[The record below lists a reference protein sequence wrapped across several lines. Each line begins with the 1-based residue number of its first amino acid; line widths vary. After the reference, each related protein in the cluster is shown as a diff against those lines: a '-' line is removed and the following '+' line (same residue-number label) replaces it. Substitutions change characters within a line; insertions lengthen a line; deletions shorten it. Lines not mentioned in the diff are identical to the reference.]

1 MIYMLDT
8 NIISYIIKNRDFA
21 LVDKFENLSGE
32 HTLAVSS
39 ITVAELYYG
48 VKKRGSRRLE
58 VAVNEFLLPLE
69 RVSFDENAAL
79 HYGEIRTILEA
90 KGTIIGAH
98 DLFIAAHAKSINA
111 TLVTN
116 NTREF
121 QRVSDL
127 RVEDWSR

>member
-58 VAVNEFLLPLE
+58 VGVNEFLLPLE

>member
-1 MIYMLDT
+1 MLDT

-58 VAVNEFLLPLE
+58 VGVNEFLLPLE

>member
-1 MIYMLDT
+1 MLDT